1 MPIGEH
7 ARVNCKRRTP
17 PGDKCLASHA
27 PYRPGASADRLPRQT
42 LRLEPPIRQRR
53 DLRPSGAESCK
64 SQCAAGGYLFWGLEC
79 PMGNDVHCQCSSAL
93 GGTPLDASYCEG
105 NGDGNGNLWH
115 SHDHCVGA
123 YEADGYR
130 FGDYLVGSVYSTADS
145 SSVSPPAPS
154 PPLDVGGDA
163 WYSPGRGQQLGS
175 WTPGADWTLSFD
187 LFPRGTTAPWASILH
202 VGSENGLRLPGIWF
216 WPNTYSLHI
225 CFDPGPG
232 GQACIDT
239 DALTPNSATAV
250 KVVQNGGTMTAHLN
264 RVASGAV
271 SVSHLDVSAGSQP
284 WYMSDP
290 WYAAADVQV
299 RRVRML
305 SDAPIR
311 SAYTSIYEAC
321 EEAYVDGQPWTHWFV
336 KRGCKDFVG
345 QVNPGGGTSEGRY
358 QLGSDYDVSSCIDRC
373 NIEGVPQRSR

>member
-1 MPIGEH
+1 M
-7 ARVNCKRRTP
+7 
-17 PGDKCLASHA
+17 LASIASVVLLPGISALPAMPLTVPEHQPIACLGSPSGWSRPYGNVAISA
-27 PYRPGASADRLPRQT
+27 PPAPSRARASAQLAAT
-42 LRLEPPIRQRR
+42 S
-53 DLRPSGAESCK
+53 SG
-64 SQCAAGGYLFWGLEC
+64 
-79 PMGNDVHCQCSSAL
+79 VSSARWATTSTASARAR
-93 GGTPLDASYCEG
+93 GGIPLDASYCEG
-105 NGDGNGNLWH
+105 TGDGNGNLWH

-225 CFDPGPG
+225 CYDPGPG

-239 DALTPNSATAV
+239 
-250 KVVQNGGTMTAHLN
+250 
-264 RVASGAV
+264 
-271 SVSHLDVSAGSQP
+271 
-284 WYMSDP
+284 
-290 WYAAADVQV
+290 
-299 RRVRML
+299 RR
-305 SDAPIR
+305 P
-311 SAYTSIYEAC
+311 
-321 EEAYVDGQPWTHWFV
+321 
-336 KRGCKDFVG
+336 
-345 QVNPGGGTSEGRY
+345 
-358 QLGSDYDVSSCIDRC
+358 
-373 NIEGVPQRSR
+373 